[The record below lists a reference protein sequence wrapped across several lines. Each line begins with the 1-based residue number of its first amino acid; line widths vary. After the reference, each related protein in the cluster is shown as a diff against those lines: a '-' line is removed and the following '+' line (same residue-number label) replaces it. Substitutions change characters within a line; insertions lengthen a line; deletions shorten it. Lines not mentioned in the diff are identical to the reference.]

1 MKSEVSFF
9 DFALREKK
17 KKRKENWNLTK
28 IIKKNARNVDGNYLL
43 WNNIS
48 MGKNIGML
56 FRSGKN
62 EGGNICLVSEGKW
75 EKLAL

>member
-1 MKSEVSFF
+1 MKSEECFIF
-9 DFALREKK
+9 RFCTTRKK
-17 KKRKENWNLTK
+17 KERKLELDENNK
-28 IIKKNARNVDGNYLL
+28 ENARNVDGNYLL

>member
-1 MKSEVSFF
+1 MFHFSIFHY
-9 DFALREKK
+9 EKK
-17 KKRKENWNLTK
+17 KKKENWNLTK

>member
-1 MKSEVSFF
+1 MKNVSFF

-28 IIKKNARNVDGNYLL
+28 IIKKNAKNVDGNYLL

>member
-1 MKSEVSFF
+1 MKNVSFF
-9 DFALREKK
+9 DFSLREKK
-17 KKRKENWNLTK
+17 KEKWNLTK

>member
-1 MKSEVSFF
+1 MFHFSI
-9 DFALREKK
+9 LHYEKK
-17 KKRKENWNLTK
+17 KKEKWNLTK

>member
-1 MKSEVSFF
+1 MKNVSFF

-17 KKRKENWNLTK
+17 KEKWNLTK